1 MDHPAEPQF
10 WEQRYVAGTI
20 PWDLGGVP
28 PRLTEFL
35 ATQPRDLRVLIPGC
49 GSGHE
54 VAVFHHAGH
63 QVTAIDFAPA
73 AVAHARTTLGPELG
87 AHVVLGDFFAHPLT
101 EASFDLIYERTFF
114 CAIPPRLRAAYIQR
128 MTQLLKP
135 DGALL
140 GLFFL
145 GDERD
150 GPPYQLNTSDHEAL
164 FAPRF
169 LLANDEPVAQ
179 PFPLFGAK
187 ERWREYR
194 LKR

>member
-1 MDHPAEPQF
+1 MDHPSEPKF
-10 WEQRYVAGTI
+10 WDERYAAGTT

-28 PRLTEFL
+28 SRLSEFL
-35 ATQPRDLRVLIPGC
+35 AAHPSGGRVLIPGC

-54 VAVFHHAGH
+54 VAAFHGAGY

-73 AVAHARTTLGPELG
+73 AVAQARTNLGPELG
-87 AHVVLGDFFAHPLT
+87 ARVVLGDFFAHPF
-101 EASFDLIYERTFF
+101 ADAPFDLIYERTFF
-114 CAIPPRLRAAYIQR
+114 CAIPPRLRSSYVQR

-135 DGALL
+135 DGALT
-140 GLFFL
+140 GFFFL

-150 GPPYQLNTSDHEAL
+150 GPPYQLNASDHEAL
-164 FAPRF
+164 FAGHF
-169 LLANDEPVAQ
+169 QLANDEPVAQ
-179 PFPLFGAK
+179 PFHLFGTK